1 MEILQRTVNDNIVN
15 DGLNNAM
22 SYTAFRDLVKTL
34 ATTDGTTGVEQSEAL
49 IAYTKLNES
58 RMKRWDKTLK
68 ISEADQT
75 RIKNFKG
82 SVTWLVI
89 AESWCGDAAHIL
101 PVINKVA
108 DLNANIDLKVV
119 LRDENDALMNQF
131 LTNGGKSIPKLIM
144 IDNTTGDVVNTF
156 GPRPSIATQLVND
169 FKAEY
174 KVLTPAFKEQLQT
187 WYNLDKGQ
195 STVGDLLALL
205 KV

>member
-34 ATTDGTTGVEQSEAL
+34 ATTGGTTGVEQSEAL
-49 IAYTKLNES
+49 IDYTKLNES